1 MGCERLYEVSEA
13 DFLTMPSF
21 TVQLTREGFYGAS
34 ALTTPKDLVITPKTW
49 SASDRGGMKE
59 ATLTATGSA
68 ESLASLVG
76 WLGNRVEIFNDL
88 GDCLW
93 WGDLY
98 DIEITLNNV
107 VLTLSMDDIY
117 NRVAVIYPFQLPD
130 GSEESRTTDWAEDEV
145 SIDRYGVRELLY
157 GASVAFSNSPEYV
170 RDNILARSKMASPT
184 ISTQIGGESGAT
196 LTARGMW
203 QRAGS
208 IYFTNPDGLEEH
220 SDGSARQTIGQYYL
234 STDISFGAATPGG
247 ETDELFDAGGTFGGL
262 AVDDPFNIVGA
273 ANSANNKNYTV
284 IGKDA
289 PDQISVQGTL
299 VSEAAGAT
307 IKISRG
313 TTVSMSN
320 VAQSF
325 ELASSW
331 VCTHVAV
338 KVRRIGNPSDSFRI
352 GIYPDSSGVPG
363 TVLTANETLGSALFS
378 ELTWTEFAFATPV
391 LLSASTTYYV
401 NMRRTGS
408 ASLDDGYE
416 VAVDEG
422 LGYAGGSLLVYDGSA
437 WVTRSPDADL
447 AFRVIG
453 EISSTAQLDKAIGE
467 VTDFAGSLI
476 QVDSEIPVRQFSE
489 DERTALDTMEE
500 LLDAGMSTGERLT
513 AWVTREGVVV
523 IATADT
529 LGYGESRLILGKD
542 SRLRY
547 FNGSFVSP
555 GRLIFGAEIDMESL
569 LLLDGFSVRASG
581 GTSVYV
587 QTSEY
592 DAESDTISIESEGAS
607 DVFASF
613 ATRQG

>member
-1 MGCERLYEVSEA
+1 
-13 DFLTMPSF
+13 MPSF

-34 ALTTPKDLVITPKTW
+34 ALTTPEDLIITPQTW

-59 ATLTATGSA
+59 ASLTATGSA
-68 ESLASLVG
+68 ESLASLSG
-76 WLGNRVEIFNDL
+76 RL
-88 GDCLW
+88 GDRIEIYNEQGDCVW
-93 WGDLY
+93 WGLLWNV
-98 DIEITLNNV
+98 EITLGNI
-107 VLTLSMDDIY
+107 VLNASLNDIY

-130 GSEESRTTDWAEDEV
+130 GSEESRTTDWAEDAV
-145 SIDRYGVRELLY
+145 SIARYGVRELLY
-157 GASVAFSNSPEYV
+157 GASVAFSRSPVYV
-170 RDNILARSKMASPT
+170 RDNKLARSKTASPA
-184 ISTQIGGESGAT
+184 ISTQSGADSGAT

-203 QRAGS
+203 QRAAS
-208 IYFTNPDGLEEH
+208 VYFTNPDGLEEH
-220 SDGSARQTIGQYYL
+220 ADGSARQTIGEYYL
-234 STDISFGAATPGG
+234 STGISFGAATPGG
-247 ETDELFDAGGTFGGL
+247 ETDEFFDASGTFGGL
-262 AVDDPFNIVGA
+262 VVNDPFTVSGA
-273 ANSANNKNYTV
+273 VNSANNKNYTV
-284 IGKDA
+284 VGKDA
-289 PDQISVQGTL
+289 PDQISVSGSL

-313 TTVSMSN
+313 AIISMSN

-325 ELASSW
+325 QLDSSW

-338 KVRRIGNPSDSFRI
+338 KVRRIGSPSDSFRI
-352 GIYPDSSGVPG
+352 GIYPDASGVPG

-391 LLSASTTYYV
+391 LLSAATTYYV

-422 LGYAGGSLLVYDGSA
+422 LGYAGGSLIVYDGSA
-437 WVTRSPDADL
+437 WVARAPDADL

-453 EISSTAQLDKAIGE
+453 EISSTEQLGKAIGE

-476 QVDSEIPVRQFSE
+476 QVDSEVPVRQFSE
-489 DERTALDTMEE
+489 DERTALDAMEE

-555 GRLIFGAEIDMESL
+555 GKLIFGTEIDMESL

-587 QTSEY
+587 QSSSY

-607 DVFASF
+607 DPFATF